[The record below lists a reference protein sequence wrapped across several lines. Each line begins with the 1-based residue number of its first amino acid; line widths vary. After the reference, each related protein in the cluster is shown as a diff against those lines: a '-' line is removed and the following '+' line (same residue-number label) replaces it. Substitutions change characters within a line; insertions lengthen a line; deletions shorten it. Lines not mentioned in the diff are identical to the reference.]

1 MKIKTFDVFVSESA
15 DNGLSIKDDYE
26 YWLNRFKRNINGF
39 RFTAVKSYIR
49 ALSYAEDIAGMER
62 DAIYKTTSAKKLAA
76 ILDKVKASQH
86 PRKNFIERVLLV
98 YRNRLEIRHFLKK

>member
-1 MKIKTFDVFVSESA
+1 MKIKSFDAFVSEGA

-62 DAIYKTTSAKKLAA
+62 DSIYKTTSAKKLTA
-76 ILDKVKASQH
+76 ILDKVKESQH
-86 PRKNFIERVLLV
+86 PRKDLIESALKV
-98 YRNRLEIRHFLKK
+98 YRNRLEIRHLLTK